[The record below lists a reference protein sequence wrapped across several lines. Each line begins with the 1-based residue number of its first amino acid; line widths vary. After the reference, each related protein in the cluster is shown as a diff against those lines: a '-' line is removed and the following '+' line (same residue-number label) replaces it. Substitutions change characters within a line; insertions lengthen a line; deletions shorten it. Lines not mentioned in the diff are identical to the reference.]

1 MADTPERTN
10 RMPGAVIAGAILVLV
25 SLLIMAIGP
34 LGSRWEW
41 WHFRTG
47 FTLLRYGAYA
57 LIATSLL
64 TLLAALFIPSP
75 AKRRSV
81 MMALLL
87 AVVALGVIAVPW
99 SMRRVA
105 RSVPPIH
112 DISTDTEN
120 PPQFVAV
127 LPLRTGASNPPEYPG
142 EEFATH
148 QRRAYPE
155 IQPLMMAIPPAEAL
169 ARAEQT
175 ARRMGWEL
183 VAVDSAALRVEAVA
197 RTRWFGFRDDV
208 VVRITPEGSGSRVDV
223 RSKSRVGRSD
233 VGANARRIRSFMA
246 MMEAG

>member
-1 MADTPERTN
+1 MADTPERRN
-10 RMPGAVIAGAILVLV
+10 RIPRTVIAGAILVLV
-25 SLLIMAIGP
+25 SILLMAIGP

-41 WHFRTG
+41 WHFSTG
-47 FTLLRYGAYA
+47 FRLLRYAVYA

-64 TLLAALFIPSP
+64 TLLAALVIPSP
-75 AKRRSV
+75 VKRRSV

-87 AVVALGVIAVPW
+87 VVVALGVIAVPW

-112 DISTDTEN
+112 DITTDTEN

-142 EEFATH
+142 EAVAAQ

-155 IQPLMMAIPPAEAL
+155 VQPLLMAIPPAEAL
-169 ARAEQT
+169 VRAEHS

-208 VVRITPEGSGSRVDV
+208 VVRITPDVSGSRVDV

-246 MMEAG
+246 MMEG